1 MRNEKKNECKRK
13 GKQRIKNIKKREAG
27 MKKEASKKDEKRV
40 KWKVRSQQPPENP
53 SRKSR
58 VKRGRKGQAEG
69 LKRTRD

>member
-13 GKQRIKNIKKREAG
+13 GKQRIKREKRTRCRNE
-27 MKKEASKKDEKRV
+27 KEASKKDGKRV

-53 SRKSR
+53 SLKSR